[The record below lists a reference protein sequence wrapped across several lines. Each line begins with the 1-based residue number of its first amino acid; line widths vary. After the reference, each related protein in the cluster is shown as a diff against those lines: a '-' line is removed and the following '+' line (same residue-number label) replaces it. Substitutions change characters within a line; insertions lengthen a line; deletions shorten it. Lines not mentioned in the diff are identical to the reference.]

1 LTLLQFYYLYQKLLQ
16 GWQDNSGQRTLF
28 MHYAD
33 ISRPSKWGSW
43 GALEHLEQESSPRY
57 QALLDFIQG
66 KNE

>member
-1 LTLLQFYYLYQKLLQ
+1 
-16 GWQDNSGQRTLF
+16 
-28 MHYAD
+28 MHYGD